1 MTLGSYLN
9 IKSAGENIEKEN
21 SNTNNLENEYEKIA
35 KIAEEI
41 NVIIFAS
48 GVTGTGVILENQSND
63 YVIITSWHVVKGIE
77 NGDETLIRT
86 FDGELHSI
94 IKKSIKKI
102 KNVDL
107 AILRFESKK
116 EYKKATIGDDKNL
129 TVGEKV
135 FVFGYPLPNS
145 TIENRIGR
153 FISGTI
159 ASNKST
165 KNLDG
170 YGILYTNPTLPGMS
184 GGSLLNRKGE
194 LIGIHG
200 LSEKDDDVSLSL
212 GKSIST
218 GFNLAIPISLFSE
231 YKSELEIF
239 EQKKDKEIF
248 NEYIINSENS
258 YKRKNYIEAIEFA
271 EKSLRLKKSSKGF
284 YILGKAKYQ
293 LGDPDSNY
301 YFEKALDLDNNYLPA
316 LKSLVNSIG
325 YGPYADNDKAIL
337 IYNKLINL
345 KPLDSQYLLLRSLNK
360 FFSADFEGHI
370 KDLERGIKV
379 KAMFDFQCSNLGK
392 LSSSTIEE
400 RINRVKKQ
408 IECNTI
414 NEYHYLISLRYGAI
428 KLLTNRTNEACEIW
442 NKLQFPDGYH
452 NSFLSRAGLDR
463 PYYYQGEKIKYFHIP
478 YSKINSNF
486 FEDYNKLANILFKYN
501 IHEDELRMK
510 LRYEYC
516 KN

>member
-1 MTLGSYLN
+1 MKILLKKNILIYVLVFLTLGSYLN

-94 IKKSIKKI
+94 NKKSIKKI

-165 KNLDG
+165 KNIDG

-239 EQKKDKEIF
+239 EQKKDEEIF
-248 NEYIINSENS
+248 NEYIINAENS
-258 YKRKNYIEAIEFA
+258 YKKKNYIEAIEFA
-271 EKSLRLKKSSKGF
+271 KKSLRSK
-284 YILGKAKYQ
+284 
-293 LGDPDSNY
+293 N
-301 YFEKALDLDNNYLPA
+301 
-316 LKSLVNSIG
+316 LV
-325 YGPYADNDKAIL
+325 
-337 IYNKLINL
+337 
-345 KPLDSQYLLLRSLNK
+345 
-360 FFSADFEGHI
+360 
-370 KDLERGIKV
+370 KV
-379 KAMFDFQCSNLGK
+379 FIF
-392 LSSSTIEE
+392 
-400 RINRVKKQ
+400 
-408 IECNTI
+408 
-414 NEYHYLISLRYGAI
+414 
-428 KLLTNRTNEACEIW
+428 
-442 NKLQFPDGYH
+442 
-452 NSFLSRAGLDR
+452 
-463 PYYYQGEKIKYFHIP
+463 
-478 YSKINSNF
+478 
-486 FEDYNKLANILFKYN
+486 
-501 IHEDELRMK
+501 
-510 LRYEYC
+510 
-516 KN
+516 